1 MASLIV
7 DDTPEQDTKQK
18 KRSVFRSK
26 TTPPTNSSRRKRRVQ
41 RKSPVSIPVG
51 VLDLDSVETTKE
63 ESVKE
68 KVEPEI
74 VVVNE
79 EKKRRENEKKG
90 ESSGASCSSS
100 NLPCIDKLRDELSCA
115 ICLEICFEPSTTPC
129 GHSAC
134 DLLRINVGRGAPN
147 AGS

>member
-1 MASLIV
+1 M
-7 DDTPEQDTKQK
+7 
-18 KRSVFRSK
+18 
-26 TTPPTNSSRRKRRVQ
+26 
-41 RKSPVSIPVG
+41 
-51 VLDLDSVETTKE
+51 
-63 ESVKE
+63 KE

-115 ICLEICFEPSTTPC
+115 VRAFSL
-129 GHSAC
+129 
-134 DLLRINVGRGAPN
+134 
-147 AGS
+147 